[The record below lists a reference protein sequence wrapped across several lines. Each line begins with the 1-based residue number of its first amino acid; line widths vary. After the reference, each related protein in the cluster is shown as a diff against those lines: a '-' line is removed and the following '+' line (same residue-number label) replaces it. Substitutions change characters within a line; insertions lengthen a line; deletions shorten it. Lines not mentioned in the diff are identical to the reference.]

1 MTNLKIFKIKN
12 VKTPERF
19 GKNAGIDFFI
29 PSEDKETIIKPQ
41 NQVCIPSGIK
51 VKLPKG
57 YCMIALNKSGI
68 AVKHGLQ
75 VGACLVDENYTGEI
89 HINLFNTSNQSVL
102 LKPDQKIIQ
111 FIVLKPNYVLIQ
123 LEENEKDLFKE
134 SDHLER
140 GSGGFGSTGG

>member
-1 MTNLKIFKIKN
+1 MRIIKIKK
-12 VKTPERF
+12 VRTPERS

-29 PSEDKETIIKPQ
+29 PKQYPGVTLKPQ
-41 NQVCIPSGIK
+41 EQVCIPSGVR

-75 VGACLVDENYTGEI
+75 VGACLVDENYTGEV
-89 HINLFNTSNQSVL
+89 HINLFNTSNQSVI

-111 FIVLKPNYVLIQ
+111 FIVLKPNYVRIQ